1 MQKVCDVI
9 ISQGYHPINSADQK
23 NIWSFVRSIKM
34 KKKIMPNFHL
44 QQTQTMYNTKK
55 QIVIKI
61 ILLYHTFVVRLE
73 GLEASQSLVPR
84 FVQQGVAARCAT
96 FANF

>member
-23 NIWSFVRSIKM
+23 NIWSFVGYKNEE
-34 KKKIMPNFHL
+34 KDYAHNL

-61 ILLYHTFVVRLE
+61 ILLYHTFVSSFRRFR
-73 GLEASQSLVPR
+73 SLSKFSR
-84 FVQQGVAARCAT
+84 FVQQGVAAVQLL
-96 FANF
+96 